1 MGDFMKERINK
12 ILKIIKK
19 YRYFIVF
26 VILMLSINTYAWFVY
41 VTRVDTSFTAKV
53 RSWNVMFQVHD
64 NNIANEVVFQIGDLY
79 PGMPAY
85 NDFASIVNTG
95 ETPGEI
101 YFDVKRVEIL
111 GQSYAQPTYTSAQL
125 VDMLENNYPFSIEL
139 SLTNNVVNPGRT
151 ELFNIDVTWPY
162 ESGNDALDTQWGMQA
177 YQYLNNNNTTTCIS
191 ITAEVRVNQE
201 NLNGENNS

>member
-1 MGDFMKERINK
+1 MGDFMKGRINN
-12 ILKIIKK
+12 ILKNIKK
-19 YRYFIVF
+19 YRYFIIF

-64 NNIANEVVFQIGDLY
+64 NNIASDVVFRIGEIY
-79 PGMPAY
+79 PGMDNY

-95 ETPGEI
+95 ETAGEV
-101 YFDVKRVEIL
+101 YFNVKRVEIF
-111 GQSYAQPTYTSAQL
+111 GEVFAQPNYTNEQL
-125 VDMLENNYPFSIEL
+125 ISLLANNYPFAINL

-162 ESGNDALDTQWGMQA
+162 DSGNDALDTEWGMRA
-177 YQYLNNNNTTTCIS
+177 YQYLNNSHTTTCIS

-201 NLNGENNS
+201 NLENNS